1 MSESITVVIPSY
13 KSKKRI
19 IKHIK
24 NISKKIKIIIIEN
37 SADKNLKEILEK
49 KNKNISVFLQ
59 KNIGYGRAI
68 NLASKFVKT
77 KFFFVINPDTTI
89 YKDTIKKL
97 VLTANKVKNFGAMS
111 PNLYNKKKNIKGLTY
126 REEKNLNGGAMLFKT
141 KIFKKLN
148 GFDEN
153 IFLYYEDNDYFTKCR
168 FKKVKL
174 YTALSAF
181 FFHKKRNSSSATF
194 KNQNE
199 KKYASLINAWHG
211 QWSKFYYMK
220 KYKGY
225 LFALYKSLPRL
236 ILMIFQ
242 LILNFIINY
251 NKSKFTYFKIEGL
264 FCSIIG
270 LKSFKRTKYDKDFS
284 IL

>member
-1 MSESITVVIPSY
+1 MSKLITVVIPSY
-13 KSKKRI
+13 KSKKKI
-19 IKHIK
+19 IKHVK

-37 SADKNLKEILEK
+37 SEDKDLKKILEK
-49 KNKNISVFLQ
+49 KNKNVNVILQ

-68 NLASKFVKT
+68 NFASKFVKT

-89 YKDTIKKL
+89 YKDTIVKL
-97 VLTANKVKNFGAMS
+97 IMTANKIKNFGAMS
-111 PNLYNKKKNIKGLTY
+111 PNLYNKKKNIKGFNY
-126 REEKNLNGGAMLFKT
+126 REEKTLNGGAMLFKT
-141 KIFKKLN
+141 KIFKKLL

-168 FKKVKL
+168 LKKIKL
-174 YTALSAF
+174 YTALNAL

-194 KNQNE
+194 KNINE

-220 KYKGY
+220 KYNGY

-242 LILNFIINY
+242 LILNFIIDY
-251 NKSKFTYFKIEGL
+251 NKSKLTYFKIEGL

-270 LKSFKRTKYDKDFS
+270 LKSFKRTKYDKDFQFF
-284 IL
+284 